1 MSSPAPVD
9 TASPEAA
16 PVLADLIAA
25 GLVSHEMIGD
35 PAQLGPEAE
44 VLRALCGL
52 VAGPVWRIEAV
63 PLRLPRRPG
72 DLGGRLGGRSSPRGW
87 TAALEAALQAALG
100 ADAVWLNATD
110 LLPDAGAGLEQPLL
124 VLRAHAEAV
133 AGGDRGGGPGLQAVI
148 GARFAADCARLI
160 AGAEP
165 GGALDARLGALE
177 ARQAEM
183 LTALEAQA
191 ATGAALARLTET
203 LAVAL
208 QRLDAQAEVLHTHIA
223 HEDMVAG
230 RLTELAA
237 LAGTPALFQE
247 TLGVTLAEFLAR
259 LERRSEEPA
268 APGPRA
274 AVQLSREMRHGP
286 ERDRAR
292 ARSRPPKTVP
302 GARARRS
309 PPASPS
315 ATACAALRAER
326 LARLHPGRR
335 RRRWP
340 RPARAPDR
348 AGQRRGAGRARA
360 LPAAR

>member
-1 MSSPAPVD
+1 MPVD

-44 VLRALCGL
+44 VLRVLCGL
-52 VAGPVWRIEAV
+52 VAGPVWRIEAFHYAF
-63 PLRLPRRPG
+63 RAAPG
-72 DLGGRLGGRSSPRGW
+72 DLGGRLGQVEPEGW

-133 AGGDRGGGPGLQAVI
+133 AGGIEAAAPGLQAVI
-148 GARFAADCARLI
+148 GARFAVDCARLI
-160 AGAEP
+160 ADAEP

-259 LERRSEEPA
+259 LERRAEEPA
-268 APGPRA
+268 APVR
-274 AVQLSREMRHGP
+274 
-286 ERDRAR
+286 
-292 ARSRPPKTVP
+292 VP
-302 GARARRS
+302 QFS
-309 PPASPS
+309 
-315 ATACAALRAER
+315 
-326 LARLHPGRR
+326 
-335 RRRWP
+335 
-340 RPARAPDR
+340 
-348 AGQRRGAGRARA
+348 
-360 LPAAR
+360 